1 MSAAQPANA
10 AALFEAWSRSLF
22 GTALRFLRRTE
33 EAEDV
38 LQEAFL
44 AYHRQNLQ
52 LPLDEGCAWLRRVVI
67 NRSLDRLR
75 AGRRWRLEEVAEDHL
90 GSASGGAGGYGAARV
105 DLERAVATLSDVA
118 RQVFLLHDVEGYE
131 HREIAQILGIP
142 EGTSKSYLSRAR
154 AALRRILR
162 PAEAAS

>member
-1 MSAAQPANA
+1 MNAAQPANA
-10 AALFEAWSRSLF
+10 AAQFETWGRALL

-52 LPLDEGCAWLRRVVI
+52 LPLDEGRAWLRRVVV

-75 AGRRWRLEEVAEDHL
+75 AGKRWRLEEITDDRL
-90 GSASGGAGGYGAARV
+90 GSTAGNEAGLGAARL

-118 RQVFLLHDVEGYE
+118 RQIFLLHDVEGYE
-131 HREIAQILGIP
+131 HREIAQLLGIP

-154 AALRRILR
+154 AALRRVLA
-162 PAEAAS
+162 PAEAAP

>member
-1 MSAAQPANA
+1 MNAAQPASA
-10 AALFEAWSRSLF
+10 AALFETWSRSLF

-75 AGRRWRLEEVAEDHL
+75 AGKRWQLEEIADDRL
-90 GSASGGAGGYGAARV
+90 GAGNTVHGADRV
-105 DLERAVATLSDVA
+105 DLERAVATLSEVP

-131 HREIAQILGIP
+131 HREIARLLGIP
-142 EGTSKSYLSRAR
+142 EGTSKSYLSRSR
-154 AALRRILR
+154 AALRGILR
-162 PAEAAS
+162 PAEARS